1 MDIFDK
7 FFKKFAYKFDKGYP
21 DMNNSQDVLLLE
33 SLFEKL
39 GVEIPLNEEVP
50 NRLKTVQAVQKIV
63 DQVGDKYNL
72 FAMKSKPNRIGSI
85 GKQPESVF
93 VQAFKDTFGE
103 DIDIK
108 VFPPRQGSNP
118 SGTFNMYQFD
128 TKEFG
133 QVNILVSRSE
143 PGGAGKSNEAVFIDT
158 LNKLIEEAGGTA
170 TIKITS
176 PEYTEVSNNVT
187 HVRDSSK
194 AGASKGDKSDAQ
206 FLSGQPGSDTG
217 KVVANISLKQ
227 DGGFRWASVASNFP
241 DFIKTFQT
249 KAIAGEIPGLEL
261 RPNPEVPGRYLM
273 YGSETGERLG
283 KIVIPDFIEGDEQA
297 NTFIFGPEE
306 PKVIIVG
313 RTWKESD
320 FSLNGDTITV
330 QASHIYKTLEDVVDA
345 GIAPVFTIAQHQNKP
360 IGLDYRIYPA
370 NMAKIGPKASGLELS
385 VKDVI

>member
-21 DMNNSQDVLLLE
+21 DLNNSQDVLLLE

-39 GVEIPLNEEVP
+39 GVELQLNEEVP
-50 NRLKTVQAVQKIV
+50 NKAKTIQAVQKIV

-93 VQAFKDTFGE
+93 IQAFKDVFGE

-108 VFPPRQGSNP
+108 VFPPRQGQNP
-118 SGTFNMYQFD
+118 SGSFNMYQFIAGD
-128 TKEFG
+128 LGE
-133 QVNILVSRSE
+133 VNILVSRSE

-158 LNKLIEEAGGTA
+158 LNKLIEQAGGSA
-170 TIKITS
+170 TIKLQS
-176 PEYTEVSNNVT
+176 PEYTEIFDSIDKVE
-187 HVRDSSK
+187 DSSK
-194 AGASKGDKSDAQ
+194 MGAGKGDKSDAQ
-206 FLSGQPGSDTG
+206 FLSNGEV
-217 KVVANISLKQ
+217 KANISLKQ
-227 DGGFRWASVASNFP
+227 DGGFRWASVASNYP
-241 DFIKTFQT
+241 DFIKNFQT
-249 KAIAGEIPGLEL
+249 KALAGEIQGLEL
-261 RPNPEVPGRYLM
+261 RPNPEVPGKYLM
-273 YGSETGERLG
+273 YNSETGERVG
-283 KIVIPDFIEGDEQA
+283 KIVIPDFIKGDDQA

-320 FSLNGDTITV
+320 FTLDGSTITV
-330 QASHIYKTLEDVVDA
+330 QASHIYKTLDDVIDA

-385 VKDVI
+385 VNDI

>member
-21 DMNNSQDVLLLE
+21 DLNNSQDVLLLE

-39 GVEIPLNEEVP
+39 GIKVPLNEEVP
-50 NRLKTVQAVQKIV
+50 NKSQTIKAVQKIV

-85 GKQPESVF
+85 GKQPESAF
-93 VQAFKDTFGE
+93 VQAFKEVFGE

-108 VFPPRQGSNP
+108 VFPPRQGPNP
-118 SGTFNMYQFD
+118 SGSFNMYQFIAGD
-128 TKEFG
+128 LGE
-133 QVNILVSRSE
+133 VNILVSRSE
-143 PGGAGKSNEAVFIDT
+143 PGGAGKSNEAIFIDT
-158 LNKLIEEAGGTA
+158 LNKLIEEAGGSA
-170 TIKITS
+170 TIKLQS
-176 PEYTEVSNNVT
+176 PEYTETFSSIDKVV
-187 HVRDSSK
+187 DSSK
-194 AGASKGDKSDAQ
+194 TGAGKGDKSDAQ
-206 FLSGQPGSDTG
+206 FISGNTV
-217 KVVANISLKQ
+217 KANISLKQ

-273 YGSETGERLG
+273 YSSETGERLG

-320 FSLNGDTITV
+320 FSLSGDTITV
-330 QASHIYKTLEDVVDA
+330 QASHIYKTLGDVVDA